1 MKVAGIIYPQYWET
15 LNAKATFVGYLEILK
30 AKFCHP
36 KLRCGH
42 TWLQIS
48 LWKLVQKSSEFLK
61 LVEIVTVMVIS
72 NMEDNG
78 C

>member
-1 MKVAGIIYPQYWET
+1 MNAIWIMYLQYWET
-15 LNAKATFVGYLEILK
+15 PNAKATFDGYLAILK
-30 AKFCHP
+30 ESFCHP

-48 LWKLVQKSSEFLK
+48 LWRLVQKSLEFLK
-61 LVEIVTVMVIS
+61 LVEIITVIVIS